1 MENADRAAYN
11 QAITHIYSGRATGLV
26 TRVRPGTRNFA
37 PKFPRPA
44 ERRPPRQPRPR
55 SAWRQAIIAA
65 LALVLVVTLGVFGAD
80 EFLIHRD
87 AAAAVAAASA
97 RSLYVGSVLFY
108 PNIGNRCHQLYFDN
122 RDGHFADNGAV
133 DCTRAAA
140 EMTAKDGQKG
150 SAAARTEGI
159 SKSFR

>member
-1 MENADRAAYN
+1 MEDKRAYD
-11 QAITHIYSGRATGLV
+11 QAISHIYSGRATGLV
-26 TRVRPGTRNFA
+26 TRIKPGSRNLA
-37 PKFPRPA
+37 PKFPRPS
-44 ERRPPRQPRPR
+44 ERRQPRPR

-65 LALVLVVTLGVFGAD
+65 LALVVVVTLGAFGAD
-80 EFLIHRD
+80 EFLVHRD

-97 RSLYVGSVLFY
+97 RSVYVGSVLFY
-108 PNIGNRCHQLYFDN
+108 PNLGNRCHQLYFDN

-140 EMTAKDGQKG
+140 EMTVKDGQKG

-159 SKSFR
+159 SKSFH

>member
-1 MENADRAAYN
+1 MEDKRAYD
-11 QAITHIYSGRATGLV
+11 QAISHIYSGRATGLV
-26 TRVRPGTRNFA
+26 TRIKPGSRNLA
-37 PKFPRPA
+37 PKFPRPS
-44 ERRPPRQPRPR
+44 ERRQPRPR

-65 LALVLVVTLGVFGAD
+65 LALVVVVTLGAFGAD
-80 EFLIHRD
+80 EFLLHRD

-97 RSLYVGSVLFY
+97 RSVYVGSVLFY
-108 PNIGNRCHQLYFDN
+108 PNLGNRCHQLYFDN

-140 EMTAKDGQKG
+140 EMTVKDGQKG

-159 SKSFR
+159 SKSFH

>member
-1 MENADRAAYN
+1 MKKAEKTAYD
-11 QAITHIYSGRATGLV
+11 QAISHIYSGRATGLV
-26 TRVRPGTRNFA
+26 TRARPGTRNFA
-37 PKFPRPA
+37 HKFPRPA
-44 ERRPPRQPRPR
+44 DRRASSRPR

-65 LALVLVVTLGVFGAD
+65 VALVLVVTLGVFGAD

-97 RSLYVGSVLFY
+97 RSVYVGSVLFY
-108 PNIGNRCHQLYFDN
+108 PSLGNRCHQLYFDN

-140 EMTAKDGQKG
+140 EMTTKDGQKG

-159 SKSFR
+159 SKSFH

>member
-1 MENADRAAYN
+1 MANADKAGYDN
-11 QAITHIYSGRATGLV
+11 AISHIYSGRATGLV
-26 TRVRPGTRNFA
+26 TRVRPGTRNLA

-44 ERRPPRQPRPR
+44 ERRQPQPRPH

-80 EFLIHRD
+80 EFLMHRD
-87 AAAAVAAASA
+87 ATAAVTAVSA
-97 RSLYVGSVLFY
+97 RSVYVGSVLFY
-108 PNIGNRCHQLYFDN
+108 PNLGNHCHQLYFDN
-122 RDGHFADNGAV
+122 RDGRFADNGAV

-140 EMTAKDGQKG
+140 EMTTKDAQKG

-159 SKSFR
+159 SKSFH

>member
-1 MENADRAAYN
+1 MEKADKANYD
-11 QAITHIYSGRATGLV
+11 QAISHIYSGRATGLV

-44 ERRPPRQPRPR
+44 ERRAPPRPR

-87 AAAAVAAASA
+87 AAAVAAASA
-97 RSLYVGSVLFY
+97 RSVYVGSVLFY
-108 PNIGNRCHQLYFDN
+108 PSLGNRCHQLYFDN
-122 RDGHFADNGAV
+122 RDGHFADNGPV

-140 EMTAKDGQKG
+140 EMTTKDGQKG

-159 SKSFR
+159 SKSFH